1 MNGLN
6 QSSTTTARLAEQL
19 PADSSGIINM
29 SSPSGSSDSGSSGM
43 IFPDL
48 RTLYANF
55 PSPGMGTTAKS
66 TTALSKVQSQSSPLA
81 AKSPV
86 MSPSPP
92 KKSPSSV
99 ACSGGGAI
107 TEESRQKTDLFL
119 SQFQAQM
126 SQMKS
131 AMDEL
136 LMHKS
141 NSRGS
146 SASPAPIPAPVVVS
160 GGKPRAIAARISK
173 RAATNT
179 GGAAAVPAPGSAAVT
194 YQSQIS
200 TSNGLKMK
208 IKKSPKMY
216 KKRGP
221 KGGKRGR
228 KKRKDDDD
236 DMDDFSDF
244 DDEPPRAKVAR
255 SNASKVANDGREP
268 IGWGDNLPENVLENI
283 FSHGISD
290 EGCIPFLV
298 RVSKVSR
305 LWRKVASNPKMWTHV
320 DLSTARVKDVYRSER
335 NLVYF
340 LENRFFHAKHLNL
353 GGWSSALTNGAI
365 DVLVRCC
372 KDLESLGVSSCQKLT
387 GPNLKTITESC
398 KCLQRLDL
406 SAISTTYNTKS
417 AASPAALIDAAEAMG
432 SRMTHLSLA
441 NNCVASCTQIV
452 QSLSDHC
459 PNLEVLDLS
468 NVTSPRRDTIAINV
482 EHLQQ
487 GCPLVR
493 ILRLT
498 NSDIMLSETT
508 LKEQVSSPGFPKLE
522 ELSIA
527 VDPKKCSGMDDGDLE
542 RIVKNA
548 KKLRL
553 LDVRGCG
560 KISDSGLVR
569 VPAWDL
575 EHLYLSGCYATKSSN
590 DGLELIVRKWRHSF
604 KEIDFSW
611 TPNEDAINLAISA
624 LAEQDSD
631 SQLPP
636 VKVLDL
642 CGSSVSLES
651 IKRALKTCV
660 FLLSLNLTSC
670 RALPRGM
677 KRNYQ
682 SVEDVIVLREQVMS
696 GKFDDNTN
704 D

>member
-1 MNGLN
+1 MNGWN

-29 SSPSGSSDSGSSGM
+29 SSPSGSSDSGSSAMM
-43 IFPDL
+43 IHDL
-48 RTLYANF
+48 RALYAR
-55 PSPGMGTTAKS
+55 SPGMGTTAKS
-66 TTALSKVQSQSSPLA
+66 MTALSKVQSQSSPLA

-86 MSPSPP
+86 MSPSTP

-99 ACSGGGAI
+99 ASGGGAMM
-107 TEESRQKTDLFL
+107 EDGRQKTDLFL
-119 SQFQAQM
+119 CQFQAQM

-141 NSRGS
+141 NSRSS
-146 SASPAPIPAPVVVS
+146 SATTVAAVAATS
-160 GGKPRAIAARISK
+160 GGNRRGGGGSTRVSK
-173 RAATNT
+173 RAAAATA
-179 GGAAAVPAPGSAAVT
+179 GAVAIPTPGSAAVT

-200 TSNGLKMK
+200 PLNGLKMK

-255 SNASKVANDGREP
+255 SSASKAENDGREP

-283 FSHGISD
+283 FSQGISD

-320 DLSTARVKDVYRSER
+320 DLSSSRVKDVYRSER

-372 KDLESLGVSSCQKLT
+372 KDLESLGLSSCQKLT

-406 SAISTTYNTKS
+406 STVSTTYNTKS
-417 AASPAALIDAAEAMG
+417 AVAPIALCEAAEAMG
-432 SRMTHLSLA
+432 SRMTHLQLA
-441 NNCVASCTQIV
+441 NNCVANCTQIV
-452 QSLSDHC
+452 QSLADHC

-482 EHLQQ
+482 EHLQK
-487 GCPLVR
+487 GCHSIR

-498 NSDIMLSETT
+498 NSDIMLSETS

-542 RIVKNA
+542 RIVKNG

-642 CGSSVSLES
+642 CGSSVSLDS

-660 FLLSLNLTSC
+660 YLLSLNLTSC

-696 GKFDDNTN
+696 GKFDDNPN